1 LSLFLQFTTIL
12 FIGYIT
18 INNKLKITFLEL
30 SNGARSGGQN
40 EAWLSCDRKVTTN
53 EKLYEN
59 IGENMNH
66 TSVSMTI
73 RG

>member
-1 LSLFLQFTTIL
+1 MYV
-12 FIGYIT
+12 G
-18 INNKLKITFLEL
+18 
-30 SNGARSGGQN
+30 RSGGQN

-66 TSVSMTI
+66 TSVSVTI